1 MNETENQ
8 EIEIDLLELLQEFK
22 NNLAKI
28 IGVTLLF
35 AAAAALYIFALT
47 APKYSYTLFIDT
59 PSVSNHPS
67 LSDRDKISFVNV
79 FNEDA
84 VSIKGHGKMWKEP
97 KKCALFK
104 AEFVRDRNAATN
116 LLKFEFQGTDPG
128 LIKKEGRAYAEDA
141 LRKINERIVELHETK
156 YGQEYFDTV
165 RKEMEKINNSLQ
177 DGSVTSQGAA
187 RYLELLKERLELK
200 EKNKMLTLIKA
211 DLVPTRVDEAEK
223 ISRTK
228 YIPISGFLGLFL
240 SLAYLTGRYCWR
252 VSKKQS

>member
-8 EIEIDLLELLQEFK
+8 EIEIDLLELLQEIK

-35 AAAAALYIFALT
+35 AAAAAFYVFALT
-47 APKYSYTLFIDT
+47 APKYSYAQLVDCA
-59 PSVSNHPS
+59 S
-67 LSDRDKISFVNV
+67 LSDRDKISFVNI

-104 AEFVRDRNAATN
+104 VELVRDRNVATN
-116 LLKFEFQGTDPG
+116 LLKFEFQGTEPD
-128 LIKKEGRAYAEDA
+128 LIKKEGHAYAEDA
-141 LRKINERIVELHETK
+141 LRKINERIVEVHETK

-165 RKEMEKINNSLQ
+165 HKEMEKINSSLQ

-211 DLVPTRVDEAEK
+211 ELIPNREDEAEK
-223 ISRTK
+223 ISRIK

-240 SLAYLTGRYCWR
+240 SLAYLTGRYCWK
-252 VSKKQS
+252 VSKKQ

>member
-35 AAAAALYIFALT
+35 AAAAALYIFALS
-47 APKYSYTLFIDT
+47 APKYSYTQLVDCAT
-59 PSVSNHPS
+59 
-67 LSDRDKISFVNV
+67 LSDRDKISFVNI

-104 AEFVRDRNAATN
+104 TEFVRDRNAATN
-116 LLKFEFQGTDPG
+116 LLKFEFQGTDSDM
-128 LIKKEGRAYAEDA
+128 IKKEGHAYAEDA

-165 RKEMEKINNSLQ
+165 RKEMEKINSSLQ

-211 DLVPTRVDEAEK
+211 ELVPNREDEAEK
-223 ISRTK
+223 ISRTR
-228 YIPISGFLGLFL
+228 YILISGFLGLFL

>member
-1 MNETENQ
+1 MNETVDQ
-8 EIEIDLLELLQEFK
+8 DFEIDLLELLQEFK
-22 NNLAKI
+22 KNIAI
-28 IGVTLLF
+28 IVGITLLF
-35 AAAAALYIFALT
+35 VAAATLYVFVLT
-47 APKYSYTLFIDT
+47 EPKYSYTKLIDCST
-59 PSVSNHPS
+59 LN
-67 LSDRDKISFVNV
+67 DQNKISFVNI

-104 AEFVRDRNAATN
+104 VEFVKDRNAATN
-116 LLKFEFQGTDPG
+116 LLKFEFQGTDPN
-128 LIKKEGRAYAEDA
+128 LITKECRAYTEDA
-141 LRKINERIVELHETK
+141 LNKINERIVELHEIK
-156 YGQEYFDTV
+156 YGQEYFNTV
-165 RKEMEKINNSLQ
+165 RKEMEKINSSLQ

-187 RYLELLKERLELK
+187 QYLQLLKERLELK

-211 DLVPTRVDEAEK
+211 EVVPNRVDEAEN

-252 VSKKQS
+252 ISKKQS

>member
-35 AAAAALYIFALT
+35 AAAAALYIFALSE
-47 APKYSYTLFIDT
+47 PKYSYTQLVDCAT
-59 PSVSNHPS
+59 
-67 LSDRDKISFVNV
+67 LSDKDKISFVNI

-116 LLKFEFQGTDPG
+116 LLKFEFQGTDPDM
-128 LIKKEGRAYAEDA
+128 IKKEGHAYAEDA

-156 YGQEYFDTV
+156 YGMDFFDTV
-165 RKEMEKINNSLQ
+165 SKEMEKINSSLQ

-211 DLVPTRVDEAEK
+211 EVVPNRVDEAVK

-228 YIPISGFLGLFL
+228 YIPISG
-240 SLAYLTGRYCWR
+240 
-252 VSKKQS
+252 

>member
-28 IGVTLLF
+28 IGVALLF
-35 AAAAALYIFALT
+35 AAAAALYIFALS
-47 APKYSYTLFIDT
+47 APKYSYTQLVDCAT
-59 PSVSNHPS
+59 

-116 LLKFEFQGTDPG
+116 LLKFEFQGTNPDM
-128 LIKKEGRAYAEDA
+128 IKKEGHAYAEDA
-141 LRKINERIVELHETK
+141 LRKINERIIELHELR
-156 YGQEYFDTV
+156 YGQEYFNTV
-165 RKEMEKINNSLQ
+165 RAEMNKINSSLQ

-211 DLVPTRVDEAEK
+211 ELIPNREDEAEK
-223 ISRTK
+223 ISRIK

>member
-22 NNLAKI
+22 NNLGKI

-35 AAAAALYIFALT
+35 AAAAVLYIFALS
-47 APKYSYTLFIDT
+47 APKYSYTQLVDCAT
-59 PSVSNHPS
+59 

-116 LLKFEFQGTDPG
+116 LLKFEFQGTDPDM
-128 LIKKEGRAYAEDA
+128 IKKEGRAYAEDA
-141 LRKINERIVELHETK
+141 LRKINERIVELHEIK

-165 RKEMEKINNSLQ
+165 RKEMEKINSSLQ

-211 DLVPTRVDEAEK
+211 ELVPNSEDEAEK
-223 ISRTK
+223 ISRIK

-240 SLAYLTGRYCWR
+240 SLAYLTGCYCWR
-252 VSKKQS
+252 VSKKQ

>member
-28 IGVTLLF
+28 IGVALLF
-35 AAAAALYIFALT
+35 AAAAALYIFALS
-47 APKYSYTLFIDT
+47 APKYSYAQLVDCA
-59 PSVSNHPS
+59 S
-67 LSDRDKISFVNV
+67 LSDRDKISFVNI

-104 AEFVRDRNAATN
+104 TEFVRDRNAATN
-116 LLKFEFQGTDPG
+116 LLKFEFQGTDPE
-128 LIKKEGRAYAEDA
+128 LIKKEGHAYAEDA

-165 RKEMEKINNSLQ
+165 RKEMEKINSSLQ

-211 DLVPTRVDEAEK
+211 ELIPNREDEAEK
-223 ISRTK
+223 ISRIK

-252 VSKKQS
+252 VSKKQ